1 MSYLSGVLLPPPR
14 KIISPTGMI
23 CGLYPS
29 FCPPKATN
37 SLFSF
42 ASPKGLTCPTDKK
55 SCRRGQDVDRKKR
68 HSFIMFNKLKI
79 RKSASPTVANDNIVG
94 GGLKS
99 NSFPFTRP
107 SSTPVAAFST
117 SSVDPSSTVVFN
129 SNALNNAANGNTNNS
144 GGMATHAIVGPS
156 YRDQP
161 EVDYDLGA
169 TQLYTHVENKSWESA
184 IDRANSHPVEVQTW
198 ISRREPDDINR
209 IRWRLLPLHAT
220 CVFRAPLSLIEALI
234 GMYPPAPGLVDDQ
247 GMLPLHL
254 ACRNGASRGVVMTLL
269 NAHPKSINVKDK
281 KGRTPLNL
289 VENSNSQ
296 NKESVIEAMVAFRS
310 CFDANTLPP
319 AGMGIRTISPAIPA
333 TTMLASGGAVA
344 PLLLTTGATLPAPLP
359 LTSRTAS
366 RSGNA
371 VALCEREVDYE
382 NRTILFRLVL
392 KKDWDGVASR
402 VHLFPDEACTWIV
415 TKGFNGNLRFLPIHK
430 ACVLGPSASIIQ
442 SLIAA
447 FPEGLARADQDGW
460 LPLHCACFYGAPEA
474 TIDVIIRAD
483 TKAAQHK
490 DDDGRLPLHYACLK
504 GASEKVV
511 SQLLGA
517 HVKGALTKDNDGR
530 MPLHHACSK
539 AAADSVIECLVR
551 LGPKAAQSKDANGR
565 LPLHLACKKGVTKN
579 ALTMLLRV
587 YARGAAAKDDQE
599 KLPVHHACQSGN
611 CSPAAVLA
619 LLDAHP
625 ESIHAR
631 TAFGLTP
638 HDEACQPKQP
648 QQPNSNAGGGAGA
661 GDSNLNVSA
670 IIEVLDRFK
679 AEQDRLGVSTHT
691 NDGGGGSM
699 GIDAQLRVRE
709 VENRVLELTNRY
721 DVLQE
726 AVCDIASVATQL
738 KSDLKLDTSPSG
750 VALIKFCDML
760 MKLRNVGNT
769 TNQQS

>member
-1 MSYLSGVLLPPPR
+1 
-14 KIISPTGMI
+14 
-23 CGLYPS
+23 
-29 FCPPKATN
+29 
-37 SLFSF
+37 
-42 ASPKGLTCPTDKK
+42 
-55 SCRRGQDVDRKKR
+55 
-68 HSFIMFNKLKI
+68 MFHKLKI
-79 RKSASPTVANDNIVG
+79 KKSPSPLMLASAATSVGNTGG

-99 NSFPFTRP
+99 SCSFPIR
-107 SSTPVAAFST
+107 SSSVPLDGRNDGT
-117 SSVDPSSTVVFN
+117 SSVVTDPPLPSSYGTSNVNVSGAVV
-129 SNALNNAANGNTNNS
+129 
-144 GGMATHAIVGPS
+144 VGPS

-161 EVDYDLGA
+161 EVDYDLGP
-169 TQLYTHVENKSWESA
+169 TQLYTFIENKHWESA
-184 IDRANSHPVEVQTW
+184 VERATSHPVEAHTW

-220 CVFRAPLSLIEALI
+220 CVFRAPLNLIEALI
-234 GMYPPAPGLVDDQ
+234 AVYPPAPGLVDDQ

-296 NKESVIEAMVAFRS
+296 NKESVIEAMVAFRTS
-310 CFDANTLPP
+310 LEANTLPP
-319 AGMGIRTISPAIPA
+319 SGTGIRTVSPAVP
-333 TTMLASGGAVA
+333 S
-344 PLLLTTGATLPAPLP
+344 LLTSTPNAPAPAGGRL
-359 LTSRTAS
+359 LANGITSLIGNNSSTRQD
-366 RSGNA
+366 NA

-402 VHLFPDEACTWIV
+402 VHLFPDEASTWIV

-430 ACVLGPSASIIQ
+430 ACVLGPPPGIIHA
-442 SLIAA
+442 LIIA
-447 FPEGLARADQDGW
+447 FPEGVARADQDGW
-460 LPLHCACFYGAPEA
+460 LPLHCACFYGAPDA
-474 TIDVIIRAD
+474 TIDAIVRAD
-483 TKAAQHK
+483 SKAAQRK
-490 DDDGRLPLHYACLK
+490 DDDGRLPLHYACIK

-511 SQLLGA
+511 NQLLGA
-517 HVKGALTKDNDGR
+517 HVKGALAKDNDGR

-539 AAADSVIECLVR
+539 AASDGVIESLVR

-579 ALTMLLRV
+579 ALTMLLQV

-599 KLPVHHACQSGN
+599 KLPVHHACQSGS

-638 HDEACQPKQP
+638 HDEARQPKQGSN
-648 QQPNSNAGGGAGA
+648 PNNNNNAKTNTYGGE
-661 GDSNLNVSA
+661 NLNVGA

-679 AEQDRLGVSTHT
+679 AEQDRL
-691 NDGGGGSM
+691 
-699 GIDAQLRVRE
+699 
-709 VENRVLELTNRY
+709 
-721 DVLQE
+721 QE
-726 AVCDIASVATQL
+726 ALGDIVVMATQL
-738 KSDLKLDTSPSG
+738 KADLKLDSSSG
-750 VALIKFCDML
+750 SSSVALAKFCENL
-760 MKLRNVGNT
+760 IGLNVGMT
-769 TNQQS
+769 HQRQA